1 MLDLNHKPV
10 VLPLT
15 AGFCAIF
22 KRDLRLVWRNRTD
35 MMNPL
40 VFFLIAITMLP
51 LGINPSPALLADIA
65 PGMIWVMALLATLLS
80 LDALFRGDY
89 EDGSLD
95 QYLLAPQPLYAIVL
109 AKVCVHW
116 LTTGLPI
123 ALLSPVFGLMLSLPS
138 GGYGALIATLLIGTA
153 CMSAIGALGAAL
165 TVCLR
170 SGGLVLSLIVMPLY
184 LPVLIVGTVSV
195 NSAVAGFEIV
205 NQLALLGAGLI
216 VALLVMPFAAA
227 GALRISANG

>member
-1 MLDLNHKPV
+1 MSDLQFDA
-10 VLPLT
+10 LPTSLT
-15 AGFCAIF
+15 AGFRAIF
-22 KRDLRLVWRNRTD
+22 KRDLQLAWRNRTD
-35 MMNPL
+35 IINPL

-51 LGINPSPALLADIA
+51 LGINPTPALLADIA

-80 LDALFRGDY
+80 LDTLFRGDF

-95 QYLLAPQPLYAIVL
+95 QYLLAPQPLYSIVL

-123 ALLSPVFGLMLSLPS
+123 ALLAPVFGVMLALPS
-138 GGYGALIATLLIGTA
+138 GGFVALITSLLIGTA

-170 SGGLVLSLIVMPLY
+170 SGGLILSLIVMPLY
-184 LPVLIVGTVSV
+184 LPVLIVGTVTV
-195 NSAVAGFEIV
+195 NSAVAGFNIV
-205 NQLALLGAGLI
+205 NALALMTAGLI
-216 VALLVMPFAAA
+216 VAILLMPYAAA